1 MWGRIVELAAEGR
14 YAHRKHGFL
23 VVETGY
29 SNREEVGRVPL
40 ADIEA
45 VIVSGHGVTVSRGL
59 LAHLSERNCPVVI
72 ADDHYLPTGILMP
85 VTGHHLQ
92 AKRFDAQVAAS
103 LPQRKRVW
111 AALVRAKIMQQACVA
126 AAVGSPDTRL
136 LRLARDVKSGDSTN
150 CEAQAARAY
159 WPLIF
164 GPGFRRDRASLGTNA
179 MLNYGYTVLRAA
191 TARAVAAAG
200 LHPTL
205 GVHHKNQGN
214 PMRLVDDLME
224 PFRPFVDLEV
234 LALHR
239 DGFDEVNPAG
249 KARLVEVLSCDLAVD
264 AGTTPVGVA
273 LQRAATSL
281 ADFYLGDASSIWL
294 PTPQIPSSFVTEP
307 IEC

>member
-1 MWGRIVELAAEGR
+1 VWGRVIELAAEGR
-14 YAHRKHGFL
+14 YAHRKNGFL
-23 VVETGY
+23 VVEAGY
-29 SNREEVGRVPL
+29 EDREEVGRVPL
-40 ADIEA
+40 SDIEA
-45 VIVSGHGVTVSRGL
+45 VIVTGRGVTVSRGL
-59 LAHLSERNCPVVI
+59 LAHLSDRNCPVVI
-72 ADDHYLPTGILMP
+72 ADDHYLPSGILMP

-92 AKRFDAQVAAS
+92 AKRFDAQVSAS

-111 AALVRAKIMQQACVA
+111 AKLVRAKIVQQACVA

-136 LRLARDVKSGDSTN
+136 LRLARDVKSGDSNN

-164 GPGFRRDRASLGTNA
+164 GAGFRRDRASVGTNA

-214 PMRLVDDLME
+214 PLRLVDDLME

-234 LALHR
+234 IALHR
-239 DGFDEVNPAG
+239 DGLHEVEPVV
-249 KARLVEVLSCDLAVD
+249 KSRLVEVLSCDLDVD
-264 AGTTPVGVA
+264 NGTSPVGVA
-273 LQRAATSL
+273 IQRTAASL
-281 ADFYLGDASSIWL
+281 ADYYLGEVNSIWL
-294 PTPQIPSSFVTEP
+294 PEPQVPTSFVHESV
-307 IEC
+307 EC